1 MSHQLSLLRHK
12 RAIHV
17 YTLDDG
23 THTIGRHQDCG
34 IVVADSS
41 VSRQHAELT
50 VEGDSVHVRD
60 LDSRNGIK
68 INGVPRKTAR
78 LQEGDRLHVGNA
90 ELGFSTRPQPAARTG
105 LGLAL
110 ENEVRQNQTQKS
122 ALRLPDARPER
133 HLAAFYHLTSWVTD
147 GVEEAEGLP
156 HWLELLGESLR
167 AHTVHFYDPKG
178 KLSKVHT
185 PEGPKPRIKFAP
197 YLLERFVALHEAT
210 AYAPREL
217 DRYQQRL
224 GQYHYLVAPL
234 KLVGTGPE
242 ISSCPVVAIMRP
254 SDWEPFSVD
263 DRVLL
268 QSAVQLWLKSV
279 NRAAEV
285 HHLRDEN
292 KKLKQKSG
300 QASGDGL
307 IGSGPAVANLRQRLA
322 RTAATTATVLITG
335 ETGSGKEV
343 TASALHAHSPRVD
356 KPFIKVNCGA
366 IPDGLI
372 ESELF
377 GHVKGAFTDAR
388 SDRTGK
394 FSAANGGTL
403 FLDEIGELPLTAQ
416 TKLLRVLEEGLV
428 EPLGSEKPR
437 KIDVRVVA
445 ATNRDLADEVA
456 AKRFREDLY
465 YRLNVVTVKVPALRE
480 HPEDLPELAQ
490 HFLNTFCAENGLA
503 ELSFDSAALKALQE
517 HDWPGNVRELRNVVQ
532 RLAIEADGAQIT
544 QADVTANL

>member
-1 MSHQLSLLRHK
+1 MPHLLTLLRHN
-12 RAIHV
+12 RPIHAYPLEEGV
-17 YTLDDG
+17 LTV
-23 THTIGRHQDCG
+23 GRHKDCAL
-34 IVVADSS
+34 VVADSS

-50 VEGDSVHVRD
+50 ITPEAVKIRD

-68 INGVPRKTAR
+68 INGVPRKSGQ
-78 LQEGDRLHVGNA
+78 LQEGDRIHIGTA
-90 ELGFSTRPQPAARTG
+90 ELQFSAAAQPVAGPRQG
-105 LGLAL
+105 LVL
-110 ENEVRQNQTQKS
+110 ESDLRQQQTQKS

-133 HLAAFYHLTSWVTD
+133 HLAAFYHLAAWVTD
-147 GVEEAEGLP
+147 GVEESEGLP

-234 KLVGTGPE
+234 KLTGTGPE
-242 ISSCPVVAIMRP
+242 LSSCPVVAAMRP

-285 HHLRDEN
+285 HYLRNEN
-292 KKLKQKSG
+292 KQLKKKAKGKS
-300 QASGDGL
+300 SDGL
-307 IGSGPAVANLRQRLA
+307 IGSSAAITKLRQRIQ
-322 RTAATTATVLITG
+322 RTASTNATVLVTG

-343 TASALHAHSPRVD
+343 TAAALHHHSPRAD

-377 GHVKGAFTDAR
+377 GHLKGAFTDAR
-388 SDRTGK
+388 ADRAGK
-394 FSAANGGTL
+394 FLAADKGTI

-416 TKLLRVLEEGLV
+416 TKLLRVLEEGVV

-445 ATNRDLADEVA
+445 ATNRDLSQEAA

-465 YRLNVVTVKVPALRE
+465 YRLNVITLKVPSLRD
-480 HPEDLPELAQ
+480 HPEDLPDLAA
-490 HFLNTFCAENGLA
+490 HFLNAFCADNGLA
-503 ELSFDSAALKALQE
+503 ELKIAPDAMKALQA
-517 HDWPGNVRELRNVVQ
+517 HSWPGNVRELRNAIQ
-532 RLAIEADGAQIT
+532 RLAIEATGSTIT
-544 QADVTANL
+544 LEDVEESL